1 MPEITQNPG
10 FTIPAPP
17 PNVSYLPDT
26 GMPKLDE
33 VNDWKNK
40 AVTRDLGLENDYA
53 QSISSGDSISDLI
66 LDVQNIQA
74 KGQALL
80 DNDKDYVSSNP
91 GGFNPDAAFQ
101 DLSRKINPQT
111 PTLRAAGQP
120 LPIGSVSD
128 FNRYKESENFQTF
141 GYTPQMG
148 SGQEY
153 KYGNAMSWGDTIGN
167 ALAGGSHLAYD
178 TFVEGWKG
186 WGRMTEALFS
196 WDSSKLMGSEEERY
210 EIAQRQEELFNK
222 YAIYDTAESKDSL
235 FNRQFFGTMLQQSGF
250 AVGAIAQFAL
260 EAWATAGIGTFIKA
274 GAAPLFIARVAR
286 TAEELAALR
295 LAGNI
300 AQKTSII
307 GRTGEGIKNLFRPKL
322 IQTTGELINT
332 NRQAA
337 NVITKL
343 ERVTNAI
350 KNGVKILTPGYG
362 TIEEMIKLNKAGA
375 GFAQLA
381 YTGLGGIK
389 RGLSEFNMARS
400 ESIFEAASTYKQ
412 LKDRLT
418 DSFKSENGREPTP
431 EELEK
436 INQSAE
442 NASHDNF
449 WTNVG
454 VLSVMNRIQ
463 FDNMFKQFG
472 KSRTLLGDEMALL
485 RGKAFQ
491 VTGKVAGK
499 NESRVYAKGLLG
511 RLGAVPQIAKT
522 FGKKTAAWEAAKGIP
537 GLMKFEFSEGM
548 QELIQSASSKGLED
562 YYTDLYHGKRGYATK
577 LDKVVGSM
585 QNPFTNME
593 GMKTFLMGALTGRL
607 IAPMT
612 FGFTKISESV
622 KDKRSIQK
630 ATVAY
635 KELVE
640 TQVKAHT
647 EKFGE
652 APSAEQ
658 FIKIQ
663 EFSKKSTEYKTL
675 KQNVIESVESLNALY
690 KNPTWIKNEAIANIK
705 VNDLAAETMD
715 IAAANHDRYLF
726 NNTKDSALA
735 KAVASAIKLN
745 LYDSLKSMLEEYGAE
760 MSDEEFGQAFGMD
773 PNKENKGNAKKLTDN
788 VVKQIE
794 DYYNTFKNLK
804 DKYGDRIIPELY
816 KNNKPQDYANAQ
828 EQKAVLDDVIEMLA
842 TNQYKAKQAI
852 VRAVGLQT
860 EMGQNKAI
868 GSSSIEV
875 LTILGSDQGLL
886 DHTKQLT
893 RQLKMMAASPVA
905 LTTEQKEQYKDIEAE
920 LNHIMDWYDNRDELI
935 NEAKVDKSYTAYT
948 ALINLFNKRANN
960 RTNVSKEDFEDSFL
974 KFIDYIKLNKDNK
987 QFIDAMNLL
996 SDPKNMKLVAIANRN
1011 ALYAWVEKAQEEQR
1025 REIEKATGVDIPR
1038 HSVIKDEDETFSVKS
1053 YDGIVIEKGI
1063 VTEEEAIAKAEELDA
1078 KFKEALEKEERES
1091 KEKEKESTDT
1101 SDTKTKKADWIG
1113 NLSNIK
1119 DELNKLKNKE
1129 EKLKWLADNDYLDLF
1144 TQDGKTSLYL
1154 KTATGRVVVKIK
1166 IGEITIPFYISTGSG
1181 EKTDVETNKWYVF
1194 FGQGKDGWFN
1204 KTSGKDINEQYGVKV
1219 FQDIASI
1226 LNDVGSNKDE
1236 YKNHEDE
1243 KGFMDLKWTG
1253 AAENQLQT
1261 VIDFIT
1267 PVQPNPG
1274 PNGPTA
1280 TPEQIAQLK
1289 QNIQTVKDRVAAELD
1304 ALEGTST
1311 KISAKN
1317 LITKIGES
1325 KNQVELD
1332 KVMEEDL
1339 DDFTDAEMTEI
1350 EKAIDDKKNELDEIA
1365 LRAST
1370 TKTITDTDPEFVKPY
1385 YEALDKIEK
1394 TVNTPGVTW
1403 VEANKA
1409 FDLLRPIL
1417 AKLEPVI
1424 KKEYNKKHNAEKTA
1438 VKQRIKAE
1446 EESKDIEGAKTL
1458 ITDSLASDD
1467 TPLNTSFQ
1475 VLYQQLNLKLN
1486 PEFKEEA
1493 IQHFEK
1499 EYIKAIDRKINSLI
1513 AKVNLSTSSEALTS
1527 LILASNTFR
1536 GKIEKSLAALK
1547 AKSQKLKDISSGN
1560 GGLAVDSDPT
1570 FDNPVHR
1577 SIIRRKDGK
1586 ASYGQKAAI
1595 ENLIN
1600 SGILTQTDIDGVDE
1614 NSKHGASELVNLGVA
1629 RISTI
1634 QINKALA
1641 QHFRNE
1647 PNTLKQ
1653 LITKYLS
1660 DTRLGIE
1667 FESEDGSK
1675 YKYTKEDLN
1684 DDVDVLIDKD
1694 INDSIEKVLD
1704 SLDIPKTREISKEEY
1719 IAITGYRAAIG
1730 SIIKETAVVDTL
1742 DNFIAHQQSLVTT
1755 GDEVSDEEIIPI
1767 SLAEEF
1773 KDEFLK
1779 KDADGKINVQSFYTD
1794 LIATFKKLKEVATP
1808 AEATKLIKVIFSK
1821 HLIIGSDGLEV
1832 LKTLY
1837 STALQTDNLLK
1848 SESDNSEPLSEEE
1861 MVKVLDAPENIQSLN
1876 KEQIGQIEKYA
1887 KEEKLL
1893 EYKKRLQAAIGYND
1907 TSALYTPEKNIVV
1920 TKTGEPFSSLRPK
1933 FATDK
1938 RTTEDLAIYF
1948 MPDENGMIQTKLALT
1963 YIIYSEFAT
1972 AAEKTLAK
1980 KLLEIVSDDDMIKV
1994 DNNIKASGEFDSE
2007 TNEIFLN
2014 LEAVGYKA
2022 NRPSA
2027 PVETVILHELIHA
2040 MIEKAIAD
2048 PTSEYYKA
2056 IKNVFNAIKNVEGAN
2071 TFYAFQSTLNPDE
2084 QLREFVTEAFTNPAF
2099 QYLLA
2104 KTPYAN
2110 TTNSLYTFET
2120 LWDRFIDAISNLLS
2134 LMGIDIIN
2142 TALSEVLSL
2151 TDQLINKKAISEGD
2165 KFPSEKVME
2174 EIKNANSKEDIDKI
2188 RENLDV
2194 NKNEYT
2200 DDMYNAL
2207 DAALKGKMKSINAR
2221 DMSDATKGMEAM
2233 KIGKTTVYVSGD
2245 SKGFKV
2251 FKKGRNKISEVKDV
2265 SILRAVKDILDK
2277 RNPTSDVDDVLTST
2291 NQVQITSDLKD
2302 KVFVEDPSTLDFST
2316 VFPGETITA
2325 AETNGLRSK
2334 GNDVDTKTYKEN
2346 ESFVKYYSKI
2356 RNIINKLSKA
2366 TAAEI
2371 GGFYVTLDKDS
2382 AGIRWD
2388 GSAEDS
2394 GWKSADKG
2402 VMGYISDE
2410 DGNPIV
2416 FNKQGKAIGRADK
2429 NDPASSKYNTG
2440 ENQIVYFATFTENT
2454 HPYSLSK
2461 IDKEDLTK
2469 IFAARKAAMEGRPQ
2483 IAKLQKVSMGQMVLK
2498 GLVKPQS
2505 KSQKNT
2511 ARDKDINEQM
2521 NQDHVFLKL
2530 IGQFLNA
2537 FIEDA
2542 DGGFNKTA
2550 LFTPSTRAVKVT
2562 GPDGNTVGL
2571 FDHLVELMR
2580 TYQQM
2585 LEDGN
2590 PNVGT
2595 IQRDLVMFAQNMWY
2609 SSSNGSA
2616 SIQMPQNLK
2625 SISLRDT
2632 NKNGVRTEVRL
2643 TLFDIKNGV
2652 VTFNEA
2658 NVNRVRNHMNDM
2670 KVNVAKIWLE
2680 GKEKFKFP
2688 YISQENGKKTINF
2701 EEKNYKDFLMN
2712 DVGLITYIS
2721 NIPIKENIRRYN
2733 SSIHFLELSDLNPK
2747 APTIIVTQA
2756 NVVNN
2761 SNASK
2766 IAVDAAVK
2774 NAKVP
2779 EGKDIKDPSKGKKFG
2794 APSYQETYKETY
2806 EKICK

>member
-53 QSISSGDSISDLI
+53 QSISSGESISDLI

-80 DNDKDYVSSNP
+80 DNDKNYVSSNP

-111 PTLRAAGQP
+111 STLRAAGQP
-120 LPIGSVSD
+120 LAIGSVSD

-186 WGRMTEALFS
+186 WGRMTEALFT
-196 WDSSKLMGSEEERY
+196 WDSSKLMGSQEERY

-300 AQKTSII
+300 APKTSII

-350 KNGVKILTPGYG
+350 KNGVKTLTPGYG

-418 DSFKSENGREPTP
+418 NTFESENGREPTP

-511 RLGAVPQIAKT
+511 RLGAVPKIAKT

-577 LDKVVGSM
+577 LNKIVGSM

-773 PNKENKGNAKKLTDN
+773 PNKENKGNAKKLTNN

-804 DKYGDRIIPELY
+804 DKYGDIIIPELY

-893 RQLKMMAASPVA
+893 RQLKMMAASPVP

-920 LNHIMDWYDNRDELI
+920 LNHIMDWDDNRDELI

-1063 VTEEEAIAKAEELDA
+1063 VTEEEAIAKAEELDT

-1091 KEKEKESTDT
+1091 KEKEDGSNPSVSELEAKKAGIEKRRQEELEALPFDEEAKQRLEFA
-1101 SDTKTKKADWIG
+1101 KTKG
-1113 NLSNIK
+1113 EERYLRQ
-1119 DELNKLKNKE
+1119 LKLEASKIPS
-1129 EKLKWLADNDYLDLF
+1129 
-1144 TQDGKTSLYL
+1144 TTSTVSGKT
-1154 KTATGRVVVKIK
+1154 VM
-1166 IGEITIPFYISTGSG
+1166 IPSGSDIM
-1181 EKTDVETNKWYVF
+1181 EKHDAE
-1194 FGQGKDGWFN
+1194 
-1204 KTSGKDINEQYGVKV
+1204 DILANPNS
-1219 FQDIASI
+1219 DIASRIMAVQKLADIFKPYNEARKSDI
-1226 LNDVGSNKDE
+1226 LKDIAKIE
-1236 YKNHEDE
+1236 AGDISSDGVREVKKIYD
-1243 KGFMDLKWTG
+1243 
-1253 AAENQLQT
+1253 AE
-1261 VIDFIT
+1261 I
-1267 PVQPNPG
+1267 
-1274 PNGPTA
+1274 A
-1280 TPEQIAQLK
+1280 TL
-1289 QNIQTVKDRVAAELD
+1289 
-1304 ALEGTST
+1304 GTDT

-1332 KVMEEDL
+1332 KVMEGDL

-1350 EKAIDDKKNELDEIA
+1350 EKTIDDKKNELAEIA

-1385 YEALDKIEK
+1385 YDALDKIEK
-1394 TVNTPGVTW
+1394 TLNTPGVTW
-1403 VEANKA
+1403 AEANKA

-1417 AKLEPVI
+1417 AKLEPAI
-1424 KKEYNKKHNAEKTA
+1424 KKEYNKKHNAERTA
-1438 VKQRIKAE
+1438 IKERIKAE

-1499 EYIKAIDRKINSLI
+1499 EYLKAIDRKISNLI

-1547 AKSQKLKDISSGN
+1547 AKSQKIKDISSGN

-1577 SIIRRKDGK
+1577 SIIRRKDGQ
-1586 ASYGQKAAI
+1586 ASFGQKEAI

-1647 PNTLKQ
+1647 PNVLKQ

-1667 FESEDGSK
+1667 FESEDGTK

-1684 DDVDVLIDKD
+1684 DDVDELIDKA
-1694 INDSIEKVLD
+1694 NYDSIEKVLD

-1730 SIIKETAVVDTL
+1730 NIIKETAVVDTL

-1779 KDADGKINVQSFYTD
+1779 KDADGKINVESFYTD

-1808 AEATKLIKVIFSK
+1808 AEATKLIKQISSK
-1821 HLIIGSDGLEV
+1821 HLVIGSDGLEV

-1861 MVKVLDAPENIQSLN
+1861 MIKVLDAPENIQSLN

-1893 EYKKRLQAAIGYND
+1893 EYKKRFQAAVGYND

-1972 AAEKTLAK
+1972 DAEKALAK

-2040 MIEKAIAD
+2040 MVEKAIAD

-2071 TFYAFQSTLNPDE
+2071 TFYAFQSTLNPNE

-2110 TTNSLYTFET
+2110 TTDSLYTFET
-2120 LWDRFIDAISNLLS
+2120 LWDRFINAISDLLN

-2151 TDQLINKKAISEGD
+2151 TNQLINKEAISIGD

-2174 EIKNANSKEDIDKI
+2174 EIKNANSKEDINKI
-2188 RENLDV
+2188 REDLDA

-2207 DAALKGKMKSINAR
+2207 DAALKGKMKSIDAR

-2251 FKKGRNKISEVKDV
+2251 FKKGRNKISEVKDAA
-2265 SILRAVKDILDK
+2265 ILRAVKDILDK
-2277 RNPTSDVDDVLTST
+2277 RNPTSDADEVLTST

-2302 KVFVEDPSTLDFST
+2302 KVFIEDPSTLDFST

-2334 GNDVDTKTYKEN
+2334 GNDVDTKTYKEY
-2346 ESFVKYYSKI
+2346 ESFVKYYRKV

-2416 FNKQGKAIGRADK
+2416 FNKEGKAIGRADK

-2440 ENQIVYFATFTENT
+2440 ENQIVYFATFTEGT
-2454 HPYSLSK
+2454 HPDSLSK

-2542 DGGFNKTA
+2542 DGGFNRTA

-2562 GPDGNTVGL
+2562 GPDGNTLGL

-2625 SISLRDT
+2625 SILLRDT

-2643 TLFDIKNGV
+2643 TLFDINNGV

-2658 NVNRVRNHMNDM
+2658 NVKRVRNHMNDM

-2721 NIPIKENIRRYN
+2721 DIPTKENIRRYN

-2779 EGKDIKDPSKGKKFG
+2779 EGKDIKDPSEGKRFG

-2806 EKICK
+2806 KKICR